1 MIRFFKF
8 VLFALCFSFSMA
20 QASSVAVSSQDA
32 REWANSKGQELI
44 QALAESNLA
53 KKYTKLDTM
62 LNDDVNLNYISKF
75 VIGKYA
81 KQITP
86 EQMEQYT
93 NLLHRYALTLY
104 KQFNLNFDASSVAF
118 SIDSV
123 VEHQNFATVNCSV
136 DPSKVFENMRGIK
149 VEPQIIP
156 VKFKLIRGTQNRIQA
171 VDVEIS
177 GVSLVIEYRKRFYEM
192 IKENGDDINWFL
204 QRFNDQVVAN
214 EKVAYQK
221 LINQ

>member
-1 MIRFFKF
+1 MMRIFKF
-8 VLFALCFSFSMA
+8 VLLALWLSVSTA
-20 QASSVAVSSQDA
+20 QASSVAVSSQEA
-32 REWANSKGQELI
+32 RQWANTKGQELI

-53 KKYTKLDTM
+53 AKYAKLDMM
-62 LNDDVNLNYISKF
+62 LNEDVNLDYISKF

-81 KQITP
+81 KQMTP
-86 EQMEQYT
+86 EQLVQYT
-93 NLLHRYALTLY
+93 NLFQRYALTLY
-104 KQFNLNFDASSVAF
+104 KQFNLNFDASSVDF
-118 SIDSV
+118 SIDNII
-123 VEHQNFATVNCSV
+123 EHKSFATVNCSV
-136 DPSKVFENMRGIK
+136 DPSKVFENMQGIK

-192 IKENGDDINWFL
+192 IKESGDDIDWFL

-221 LINQ
+221 LLNR

>member
-1 MIRFFKF
+1 MLRFFKF
-8 VLFALCFSFSMA
+8 IFLALWLSFSTA
-20 QASSVAVSSQDA
+20 QAASVAVNSQDA
-32 REWANSKGQELI
+32 RIWANTKGQELI

-53 KKYTKLDTM
+53 AKYAKLDTM
-62 LNDDVNLNYISKF
+62 LNEDVNLNYISKF

-81 KQITP
+81 KLMTP
-86 EQMEQYT
+86 QQLAQYT
-93 NLLHRYALTLY
+93 NLFHRYALTLY
-104 KQFNLNFDASSVAF
+104 KQFNLNFDASAVNF

-136 DPSKVFENMRGIK
+136 DPSKVFENMRGIRI
-149 VEPQIIP
+149 EPQIIP
-156 VKFKLIRGTQNRIQA
+156 VKFKLIRGTKNRIQA

-192 IKENGDDINWFL
+192 IKENGEDINWFL
-204 QRFNDQVVAN
+204 QRFNDQVIAN

-221 LINQ
+221 LLNQ